1 MVVMMAW
8 VSVARAR
15 GGMGVLNC
23 AEEVHCSRGPLT
35 EDQYYSIVQCEKEPT
50 VGAILTAETMS
61 GGMGVK
67 EGFRSKCS
75 VWPIVLVLNSE
86 L

>member
-8 VSVARAR
+8 VSVAGAR
-15 GGMGVLNC
+15 GGMGVLHC
-23 AEEVHCSRGPLT
+23 AEEVHCSRGPLS
-35 EDQYYSIVQCEKEPT
+35 EDQFYSIVQCEQEPT
-50 VGAILTAETMS
+50 VGAILTAETML
-61 GGMGVK
+61 GGVGWK
-67 EGFRSKCS
+67 EGFRNKSP